1 MSPILSLYAA
11 GAGEA
16 MSSLEVENNII
27 TLLLIFLALVILGV
41 VISYVVERRFKPR
54 RSYFRS
60 RRWNAGRGAS
70 DIRDVGQQ
78 IQAVMAAKFEKR
90 RLMNDPEYRLFRLI
104 EEEALAERRGH
115 RVFAQANLGEIL
127 ASPDRRAFASINSK
141 RVDILIVDGGGWP
154 VAAVEYQ
161 GKGHYQGTAAA
172 RDAVKKEALRKAGV
186 RYVEVCAGDRPD
198 QVRARLRE
206 QMGWGAAPAVSADSA
221 QEAPRP
227 HFGNAGLSPEL
238 SGSR

>member
-1 MSPILSLYAA
+1 
-11 GAGEA
+11 
-16 MSSLEVENNII
+16 MSSLEVENNIM
-27 TLLLIFLALVILGV
+27 TLLLILLALVILGV
-41 VISYVVERRFKPR
+41 VVSYAVERRFKPR
-54 RSYFRS
+54 RAYFPS
-60 RRWNAGRGAS
+60 RRRKADRGAP

-78 IQAVMAAKFEKR
+78 MRAVMSAKFEKR
-90 RLMNDPEYRLFRLI
+90 RLMNAPEYRLFRLI
-104 EEEALAERRGH
+104 EEEASAACRDY
-115 RVFAQANLGEIL
+115 RVFAQASLGEIL

-198 QVRARLRE
+198 QVRTRLRE
-206 QMGWGAAPAVSADSA
+206 QMGWSTAAIPSSDGA
-221 QEAPRP
+221 QEDPRP
-227 HFGNAGLSPEL
+227 HFGNAGFSAGL
-238 SGSR
+238 SGTR